1 MALKNNTW
9 KLNQWYDQ
17 NVAGNAEY
25 SSDQNK
31 LWTWGNQES
40 YGILGHNE
48 QSVRHSSPTQIPGT
62 NWSSFGGGWDN
73 TQNAAAVKS
82 DGTLWVWGRNL
93 EGALGLNQTTNQ
105 YARSSPTQLPGTT
118 WSDVSYRYFNMMGLK
133 TDGTLWGWGR
143 NQVGD
148 IASNNEQKY
157 SSPVQITGSGTTYST
172 LFSHYGGYGSLKTDG
187 TLWMWGG
194 NNHGALGQNNITQ
207 YSSPVQVGSDT
218 TWSMTAKSM
227 HTIALATKTD
237 GTLWAW
243 GNNTYGRLGQNAPE
257 NSLRSSP
264 VQVGTETTWSFIDST
279 NNVGGIKTDGRLWLW
294 GNNEVGQL
302 GDNSRTQRSSPTQI
316 PGTTWS
322 DIVAGSQA
330 SLASKTDGTLWVWGR
345 NVKGELGLNQPTS
358 TEYSSP
364 VQIPGFNSSGNK
376 LTLSS
381 LRIDAFAVL
390 EQL

>member
-1 MALKNNTW
+1 MALRNNTW

-17 NVAGNAEY
+17 DVAGNAEY
-25 SSDQNK
+25 SSSQNK

-48 QSVRHSSPTQIPGT
+48 QSVAHSSPTQIPGT

-93 EGALGLNQTTNQ
+93 EGSLGLNQTTNQ

-118 WSDVSYRYFNMMGLK
+118 WSDVSYRFFNMMGLK

-148 IASNNEQKY
+148 YASNNEQKY
-157 SSPVQITGSGTTYST
+157 SSPAQITGSGTTYST
-172 LFSHYGGYGSLKTDG
+172 LFSHYGGYGSIKTDG

-194 NNHGALGQNNITQ
+194 NDNGTLGQNNE
-207 YSSPVQVGSDT
+207 
-218 TWSMTAKSM
+218 
-227 HTIALATKTD
+227 TK
-237 GTLWAW
+237 
-243 GNNTYGRLGQNAPE
+243 Y
-257 NSLRSSP
+257 SSP

-279 NNVGGIKTDGRLWLW
+279 ANMSGIKTDGTLWLW

-302 GDNSRTQRSSPTQI
+302 GDNSIAQRSSPVQI

-322 DIVAGSQA
+322 DIVSGDQV